1 MMVVP
6 VPGGIAKDLVG
17 RLRSIGA
24 FLSGASPSNASYF
37 RHRMQAPAIT
47 VLITLY
53 NKGPFVQEAVG
64 SVLAQ
69 TFTDFELLVV
79 DDGSTDD
86 GPRRIN
92 ALNDP
97 RIRLLLS
104 ERNTGRPAAANRGYD
119 AAKGKYIAVMDA
131 DDLMHPERLAKH
143 HAFLEAHPEVG
154 AVGSQLPAFGG
165 DSRTYAT
172 PSDDAACRAIMLF
185 GMPVTYGATTFRR
198 SVIEAYHL
206 RCDVDWRLPGMDY
219 LFVLKVGAHAAY
231 ANLQEPLTRYRVGD
245 QNMRHGRDPVPDAL
259 ALYTE
264 VLARHGLP
272 HDADSV
278 RAHLLLQGTFGLQGD
293 PALVKRTAAW
303 MDILRSWNLR
313 NDHCPAPVFEAELAK
328 RWERLYHA
336 LVDRSLAAALMH
348 AQCTPGMRWRHTV
361 HALRRTLQRRS

>member
-1 MMVVP
+1 
-6 VPGGIAKDLVG
+6 
-17 RLRSIGA
+17 
-24 FLSGASPSNASYF
+24 
-37 RHRMQAPAIT
+37 MQPPAIT

-53 NKGPFVQEAVG
+53 NKGPYVEEAVR
-64 SVLAQ
+64 SVLSQ
-69 TFTDFELLVV
+69 TFTDFELVVV

-86 GPRRIN
+86 GPRRVS

-119 AAKGKYIAVMDA
+119 AARGTYIAVMDA
-131 DDLMHPERLAKH
+131 DDVMHPERLAKH
-143 HAFLEAHPEVG
+143 YAFLDAHPAVG

-198 SVIEAYHL
+198 SVIEAHHL

-219 LFVLKVGAHAAY
+219 LFVLKIGAHAAY

-245 QNMRHGRDPVPDAL
+245 QNMRHGRDPLPDAL
-259 ALYTE
+259 ALYAE
-264 VLARHGLP
+264 VLKRHGLP
-272 HDADSV
+272 NDTESV
-278 RAHLLLQGTFGLQGD
+278 RAHVLLQGTFNLRGD
-293 PALVKRTAAW
+293 ATLVKRTAAW
-303 MDILRSWNLR
+303 MNTLRAWNLDR
-313 NDHCPAPVFEAELAK
+313 NHCPAPVFEAELEK

-336 LVDRSLAAALMH
+336 LVDRSLGAALMH
-348 AQCTPGMRWRHTV
+348 AQCSPRYRWRNTV
-361 HALRRTLQRRS
+361 HALRRALQRHS